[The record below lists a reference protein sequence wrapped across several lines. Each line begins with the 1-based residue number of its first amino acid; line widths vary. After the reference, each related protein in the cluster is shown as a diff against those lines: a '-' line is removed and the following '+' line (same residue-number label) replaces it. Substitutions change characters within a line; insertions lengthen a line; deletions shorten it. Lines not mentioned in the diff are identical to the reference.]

1 MHLYKTITLNFL
13 DKTKW
18 FGLRKIY
25 HLIKNQIKQKKLKE
39 SLTKKQLG
47 QFIIENYD
55 GYEGQNIDFNK
66 GQLGFGL
73 LHYALIQNLKPKNI
87 LVIGSLKGYIPA
99 IIASACK
106 ENRFGHVDFV
116 DAGFDDQTKGKNW
129 LGIGFWKKN
138 NPKKH
143 FAQIGVEK
151 YITTHVML
159 TKEFAKKYP
168 QKKYQ
173 YIYIDGDHSYQGVK
187 LDYKLFYSKLEKGG
201 LMSFHDIVATGEL
214 AGGLYGVNKFW
225 RELKSNKKISFP
237 FPNNS
242 GLGFIQK

>member
-1 MHLYKTITLNFL
+1 MPLYKTLLLNFL

-25 HLIKNQIKQKKLKE
+25 YLSLIRIKKNKLMGSLIKKDLSK
-39 SLTKKQLG
+39 
-47 QFIIENYD
+47 FIIEYYH
-55 GYEGQNIDFNK
+55 GFEGQNIDFKK

-99 IIASACK
+99 LIALACK
-106 ENRFGHVDFV
+106 ENKCGHVDFV
-116 DAGFDDQTKGKNW
+116 DAAYDNQSEGKNW
-129 LGIGFWKKN
+129 CGIGFWKKID
-138 NPKKH
+138 PRKH

-151 YITTHVML
+151 YITTHLML
-159 TKEFAKKYP
+159 SKEFANKYP
-168 QKKYQ
+168 QNKYQ

-187 LDYKLFYSKLEKGG
+187 LDYKLFYSKLERGG
-201 LMSFHDIVATGEL
+201 LMSFHDIVVTGKL
-214 AGGLYGVNKFW
+214 SGGLYGVNKFW
-225 RELKSNKKISFP
+225 QELKNDKKISFP
-237 FPNNS
+237 FPDNS